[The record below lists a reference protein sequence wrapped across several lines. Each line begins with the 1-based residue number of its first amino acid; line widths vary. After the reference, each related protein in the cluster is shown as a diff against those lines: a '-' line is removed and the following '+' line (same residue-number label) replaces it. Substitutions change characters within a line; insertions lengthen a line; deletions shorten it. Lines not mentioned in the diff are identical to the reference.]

1 MLPRAAPS
9 RGGSS
14 EVVAQK
20 AVQTKQ
26 AKKRAGAAEAKAK
39 KLATLE
45 TLLENINGH
54 SARTEAGQRAL
65 DETNGQR
72 WTSHVKVEFVNSPE
86 PRLVCWRR
94 LTHDATNQ
102 FEDELCSWQTLAS
115 DPWAREALLVSVAAI
130 KTALERR
137 NAPAFGWFGVGDGA
151 TTRSQTSL
159 LELKTPQTLSVPF
172 WCTDTSSG
180 LTFPVVRVKGKL
192 CFVLAIYHAVLGLV
206 PWSVIVAALG
216 TECPLNAKVLD
227 VMLNLGVKTAQV
239 KNLGQDR
246 SARLDELLRN
256 MPEGTYVA
264 KVSITHWVALLV
276 AADGTG
282 VVIDSDPDKQTPCA
296 LSWASFDALGYEGI
310 GEVRRLTWNE
320 KGVRR
325 NLKKRKWESSEDP
338 SNKKKKRRTE

>member
-1 MLPRAAPS
+1 MLARA
-9 RGGSS
+9 
-14 EVVAQK
+14 V
-20 AVQTKQ
+20 
-26 AKKRAGAAEAKAK
+26 AKKATK
-39 KLATLE
+39 KLE

-54 SARTEAGQRAL
+54 SARTEADQRAL
-65 DETNGQR
+65 DGADGQR
-72 WTSHVKVEFVNSPE
+72 WTSHVKVAFV
-86 PRLVCWRR
+86 PRIVCWRR

-137 NAPAFGWFGVGDGA
+137 NVPACGWFGVGDGA
-151 TTRSQTSL
+151 TTRSQTSR
-159 LELKTPQTLSVPF
+159 ELKTPQTLSVPF

-264 KVSITHWVALLV
+264 KVSITHRVALLV